1 MVVLLIVVIVVAPSG
16 VSCSGTSPHPTG
28 PEDSADCEVCNI
40 LITIEIKWYITVL
53 AKYSVL

>member
-1 MVVLLIVVIVVAPSG
+1 MITGDGGGFIDSSDCGGSSG

-40 LITIEIKWYITVL
+40 LINIELSGTL
-53 AKYSVL
+53 QF